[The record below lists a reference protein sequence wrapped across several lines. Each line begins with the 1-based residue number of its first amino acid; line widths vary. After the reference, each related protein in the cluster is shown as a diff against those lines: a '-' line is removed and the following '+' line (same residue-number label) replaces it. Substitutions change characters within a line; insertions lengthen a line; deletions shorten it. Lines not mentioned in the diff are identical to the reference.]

1 MPRPEKTKRRF
12 SDLSRVNIV
21 FLIALA
27 LRILYPVVA
36 AATDVVLPGDLLVRI
51 LFIVAFIL
59 FLVLSFPK
67 LVRAFLWRVRHR
79 LLVTWV
85 FVGVVPIILILALLA
100 EGTYILM
107 GQIVGYMTTNEID
120 RHSES
125 IRSAAYTLAWS
136 LDHRSDKSAATA
148 RTLTEAFLRETSE
161 VQHSPVGAIV
171 RAGQDVVSI
180 PVEGAIQENPK
191 WVKPNFFGLV
201 RDRSKSDVRYFGADV
216 VLGDG
221 KQATEVFLYDAPTDD
236 FFKNLLPGVAAVQPV
251 EGNASAGG
259 LDIQRTGPPRRGIR
273 LNTRNPDP
281 VIRLTPPPG
290 RGWWDREIDWL
301 VLIPATD
308 VNTGNSNSALAI
320 VASRPSLIVKKL
332 FSTLGNAAAFALVL
346 MIFTGGALLIVELIS
361 ALVGFKLTRSITR
374 AIADLYAGTL
384 KVQTG
389 DFSHRIPV
397 RKTKDQ
403 LSELGGSFNVMT
415 ERIQDLIV
423 EVKEKERLE
432 NELAIA
438 REVQSQL
445 FPKEFPHLKTLEL
458 WGGCLPARTV
468 SGDYYDF
475 VPLGADRAALAIGDI
490 SGKGISAALL
500 MAHIQSA
507 LRSQLVDRAAANGDP
522 FSGSLV
528 TSPSVILSILNDH
541 LYKSSPPEK
550 YSTFFLGLYSDET
563 SQLIYTNAGHLAP
576 MIVRQGQVLRLAGD
590 GFPVGLFP
598 GIKYEQQAFSLL
610 PGDILVAFTDGVT
623 ETPNREGEEF
633 ADKRLSDLLLS
644 HSRDPLE
651 RIASEISTT
660 VDRWAGGLERHDD
673 TTLLLARRI

>member
-1 MPRPEKTKRRF
+1 MPGAAKPNSF
-12 SDLSRVNIV
+12 SALSRVNIV
-21 FLIALA
+21 FLIALG
-27 LRILYPVVA
+27 LRMLYPAVTA
-36 AATDVVLPGDLLVRI
+36 AAGVALPGYVLVQI
-51 LFIVAFIL
+51 FFLVALIL
-59 FLVLSFPK
+59 FLILSFPK

-79 LLVTWV
+79 LLVTWI
-85 FVGVVPIILILALLA
+85 FVGVVPIVLILALLA

-107 GQIVGYMTTNEID
+107 GQIVSYMTTNEIL

-136 LDHRSDKSAATA
+136 LDHRGDKGPAAA
-148 RTLTEAFLRETSE
+148 RTLTAAFLKETSE
-161 VQHSPVGAIV
+161 ARHSRFGAIV
-171 RAGQDVVSI
+171 RTGNDVVTI
-180 PVEGAIQENPK
+180 PVEGAIQESPK
-191 WVKPNFFGLV
+191 WVKPNFLGLV
-201 RDRSKSDVRYFGADV
+201 RDQTRPDVRYFGADV
-216 VLGDG
+216 AVGDT
-221 KQATEVFLYDAPTDD
+221 KQATEVFLYDVPSDD
-236 FFKNLLPGVAAVQPV
+236 FFKNLLPGVAEVLPV
-251 EGNASAGG
+251 DGSASAGG
-259 LDIQRTGPPRRGIR
+259 INIDRSDRPRSGIR
-273 LNTRNPDP
+273 FNSGNPDP
-281 VIRLTPPPG
+281 QIRLTPPPG

-301 VLIPATD
+301 VVMPAMD
-308 VNTGNSNSALAI
+308 LNSGSSYNAVAF

-332 FSTLGNAAAFALVL
+332 FSTLGTAAVFAVIL
-346 MIFTGGALLIVELIS
+346 MIFTGVALLIVELVS
-361 ALVGFKLTRSITR
+361 ALLGFKLSRSITR

-384 KVQTG
+384 KVQAG

-458 WGGCLPARTV
+458 WGGCMPARTV

-475 VPLGADRAALAIGDI
+475 VSLGTDRAALAIGDI

-507 LRSQLVDRAAANGDP
+507 LRSQLVDRAGSSGDSSP
-522 FSGSLV
+522 GSIA

-550 YSTFFLGLYSDET
+550 YSTFFLGMYSDET

-576 MIVRQGQVLRLAGD
+576 MIVRQGEVLRLAGD

-598 GIKYEQQAFSLL
+598 GIKYEQQAFSLK

-623 ETPNREGEEF
+623 ETPNRDGEEF
-633 ADKRLSDLLLS
+633 ADKRLTELLLS
-644 HSRDPLE
+644 HSRDSLE
-651 RIASEISTT
+651 RIANEISTT

>member
-1 MPRPEKTKRRF
+1 MPAPEKNKRRF

-27 LRILYPVVA
+27 LRILYPVVEA
-36 AATDVVLPGDLLVRI
+36 WAGVDLPGDLLVRVF
-51 LFIVAFIL
+51 FIVAFIL

-67 LVRAFLWRVRHR
+67 LLRAFLWRVRHR
-79 LLVTWV
+79 LLVTWI
-85 FVGVVPIILILALLA
+85 FVGVVPIVLIFALLA
-100 EGTYILM
+100 EGMYIFM
-107 GQIVGYMTTNEID
+107 GQIVSYMTTNEIL

-125 IRSAAYTLAWS
+125 IRNSASTLAWS
-136 LDHRSDKSAATA
+136 LNHRNDKGAAAA
-148 RTLTEAFLRETSE
+148 RSLTEAFLKETAE
-161 VQHSPVGAIV
+161 AQHSRIGAIV
-171 RAGQDVVSI
+171 RTGQDVVAI
-180 PVEGAIQENPK
+180 PVEGAIQESPK
-191 WVKPNFFGLV
+191 WVKANFLGLI
-201 RDRSKSDVRYFGADV
+201 RDRSRPDVRYFGADV
-216 VLGDG
+216 VVGDA
-221 KQATEVFLYDAPTDD
+221 KQETEVFLYEVPSDD
-236 FFKNLLPGVAAVQPV
+236 FFKNLLPGVAQVMPV

-259 LDIQRTGPPRRGIR
+259 IDIRRPDSARSGIR
-273 LNTRNPDP
+273 FNSGNPDP
-281 VIRLTPPPG
+281 QIRLTPPPG

-301 VLIPATD
+301 VLTPATD
-308 VNTGNSNSALAI
+308 LNTGGGYNALAF

-332 FSTLGNAAAFALVL
+332 FSTLGGVALFAVGL

-384 KVQTG
+384 KVQAG

-415 ERIQDLIV
+415 GRIQDLIV

-445 FPKEFPHLKTLEL
+445 FPKEFPHLKTLEM

-475 VPLGADRAALAIGDI
+475 VSIGTDRAALAIGDI

-507 LRSQLVDRAAANGDP
+507 LRSQLVDRAAGNGDP
-522 FSGSLV
+522 SGSSW

-550 YSTFFLGLYSDET
+550 YSTFFLGVYSDET

-598 GIKYEQQAFSLL
+598 GIKYEQQAFSLK

-623 ETPNREGEEF
+623 ETPNRDGEEF
-633 ADKRLSDLLLS
+633 ADKRLTELLLS

-651 RIASEISTT
+651 RIASEISST
-660 VDRWAGGLERHDD
+660 VDRWADGLERHDD